1 MAKNCRFF
9 YNEPKFE
16 VPLLTVALKWGTVWV
31 CISTSIEAK
40 HGQSWQF
47 VFYHVNLEVLAL
59 TKHSFYAS
67 LYTSSYSTSFKSFS
81 QW

>member
-1 MAKNCRFF
+1 MLTINDHGV
-9 YNEPKFE
+9 E
-16 VPLLTVALKWGTVWV
+16 VPGHYILHFLTLPLTWVLKWGTVWA

-47 VFYHVNLEVLAL
+47 VFHHVNLEVLAL

-67 LYTSSYSTSFKSFS
+67 
-81 QW
+81 